1 METVYTAM
9 SPAKLKDDCDIIS
22 SSSSDPNTSD
32 SFLESMSGNEA
43 ASGVDG
49 DNFQRYTVDH
59 WAGRVKHTRRKE
71 NSLQLNISLVR
82 TDDGRPKFFNCALSE
97 AN

>member
-9 SPAKLKDDCDIIS
+9 SPAKLKDDCHIIS
-22 SSSSDPNTSD
+22 SSSSDPNTFD

-49 DNFQRYTVDH
+49 DNFQHILLIIGLKGTNIL
-59 WAGRVKHTRRKE
+59 GERK
-71 NSLQLNISLVR
+71 IR
-82 TDDGRPKFFNCALSE
+82 
-97 AN
+97 